1 MQTAKDATAA
11 VLDSGAF
18 VAPFDEPGA
27 LAELLD
33 GLAPP
38 GYFAVLGYLAPSG
51 EFDAAVAELRTAVR
65 DRTRAA
71 TTFGYGPRYL
81 HSTGQLHKGGP
92 DGGRFLQLVH
102 DGDEDL
108 AIPGRDFT
116 FGELKNAQAT
126 GDFNALRAAGR
137 PVARLRLE
145 GDPAAALRALTAAAT
160 GFVY

>member
-1 MQTAKDATAA
+1 
-11 VLDSGAF
+11 
-18 VAPFDEPGA
+18 
-27 LAELLD
+27 
-33 GLAPP
+33 
-38 GYFAVLGYLAPSG
+38 
-51 EFDAAVAELRTAVR
+51 VR

-108 AIPGRDFT
+108 SIPGRDFT

-145 GDPAAALRALTAAAT
+145 GDPAAALRALTADAT